1 MPRRRRQ
8 LNMPIPKRSRET
20 IDDFGMS
27 AETSRAIV
35 EAFEKQCDLE
45 YHADNPYALF

>member
-8 LNMPIPKRSRET
+8 LNMPIPKRSRKI

-27 AETSRAIV
+27 AETNRAIV

-45 YHADNPYALF
+45 YHADDQYFRF